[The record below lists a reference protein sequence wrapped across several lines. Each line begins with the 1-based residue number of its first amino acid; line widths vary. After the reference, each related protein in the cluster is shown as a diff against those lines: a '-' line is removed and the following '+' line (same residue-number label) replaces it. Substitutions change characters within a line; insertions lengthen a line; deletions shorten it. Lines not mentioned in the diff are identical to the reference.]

1 MADSKPPAN
10 EMSPSDPTSEELVAY
25 LDGELAPEE
34 AESLA
39 TRLGLDPKLRAQ
51 ADSLQRTWD
60 ILDILPHPQP
70 SSTFATRTVSQ
81 LMVAPVSASSNPSFA
96 TIAKANSTMASIP
109 RQRAGSAFW
118 VSSALAIIA
127 AGFGGYFAHQA
138 LAPPPKPAIV
148 EAPSEDKPM
157 LKNMRLYRN
166 VDDIDYLKR
175 LDSPELFGDP
185 SES

>member
-10 EMSPSDPTSEELVAY
+10 EAALPDPVTEELVAY
-25 LDGELAPEE
+25 LDGELAPQE

-60 ILDILPHPQP
+60 ILDILPQPQP

-81 LMVAPVSASSNPSFA
+81 LLVLPA
-96 TIAKANSTMASIP
+96 
-109 RQRAGSAFW
+109 AGSSVQSIVVPATAKSTGTSVPGQQSGINFW
-118 VSSALAIIA
+118 LASLLAISA
-127 AGFGGYFAHQA
+127 AGFAGYFAHQA
-138 LAPPPKPAIV
+138 YAPPPKSTVV
-148 EAPSEDKPM
+148 ELPTEDVPLM
-157 LKNMRLYRN
+157 KNLRLYRN
-166 VDDIDYLKR
+166 VDDMEYLKR
-175 LDSPELFGDP
+175 LDSPELFADP